1 MCRVFRRKKSMKY
14 APFMIPLAFFR
25 AGEGN
30 FYKAGI
36 ESPVAL
42 ASARLPGYRVNLGS
56 LDRGSAPSILI
67 DAEVLTVLG
76 AQ

>member
-1 MCRVFRRKKSMKY
+1 MKY

-42 ASARLPGYRVNLGS
+42 ASARLPGYRVKSWLRQRWKRASRIGS
-56 LDRGSAPSILI
+56 GICNDLVAIVNEWE
-67 DAEVLTVLG
+67 AK
-76 AQ
+76 A